1 MFPPITGV
9 VKQLVIINV
18 LVFLGANFLLPD
30 PVNMLAMWAPYSPNF
45 RAYQIVTH
53 MFMHANFQ
61 HILFN
66 MLMLYFLGPMVEQ
79 ALGPKKFLI
88 LYLVSGFG
96 ALGTHFLFSMLG
108 VIPGFGAVVGASGA
122 VYGVLIGFA
131 VLFPNV
137 QLMLLFPPIPVKAKY
152 LALGLMV
159 IGVVSGFGGYQQG
172 IAHFAHLGGA
182 LTAFIILILWKKV
195 NFGR

>member
-18 LVFLGANFLLPD
+18 LVFFGGTFLLPD
-30 PVNMLAMWAPYSPNF
+30 SGNILAMSSPYSPNF
-45 RAYQIVTH
+45 RAFQIVTH

-79 ALGPKKFLI
+79 ALGSKKFLI
-88 LYLVSGFG
+88 LYIVSGFG
-96 ALGTHFLFSMLG
+96 ALAAHFLFFPYSG
-108 VIPGFGAVVGASGA
+108 VVGASGA
-122 VYGVLIGFA
+122 VYGVLIAFA
-131 VLFPNV
+131 TLFPNV

-152 LALGLMV
+152 LALGLIV
-159 IGVVSGFGGYQQG
+159 IGLVSGVGGYQQG

-182 LTAFIILILWKKV
+182 LTAFILLIIWKKV
-195 NFGR
+195 NFKR

>member
-18 LVFLGANFLLPD
+18 LVFIGANVALSN
-30 PVNMLAMWAPYSPNF
+30 PVGMLAMWAPGTDNF
-45 RAYQIVTH
+45 HAYQIVTH
-53 MFMHANFQ
+53 MFMHAGFQ

-79 ALGPKKFLI
+79 ALGSKKFLI
-88 LYLVSGFG
+88 LYLLSGFG
-96 ALGTHFLFSMLG
+96 ALATHFLFAWFG
-108 VIPGFGAVVGASGA
+108 VIYSFGAVVGASGA
-122 VYGVLIGFA
+122 VYGVLIAFA
-131 VLFPNV
+131 SMFPNV

-152 LALGLMV
+152 LALGLIV
-159 IGVVSGFGGYQQG
+159 IGLVSGFGGYQQG

-182 LTAFIILILWKKV
+182 FTAFIILLIWKKV

>member
-18 LVFLGANFLLPD
+18 LVFAGGYMLLPNHGD
-30 PVNMLAMWAPYSPNF
+30 ILAMASPYSPNF
-45 RAYQIVTH
+45 HAYQIVTH

-79 ALGPKKFLI
+79 ALGSKKFLI

-96 ALGTHFLFSMLG
+96 ALVAHFIFF
-108 VIPGFGAVVGASGA
+108 PGSGVVGASGA
-122 VYGVLIGFA
+122 VYGVLIAFA
-131 VLFPNV
+131 TLFPNV
-137 QLMLLFPPIPVKAKY
+137 QLMLMFPPIPVKAKY
-152 LALGLMV
+152 LALGLIV
-159 IGVVSGFGGYQQG
+159 IGLVSGLGGYQQG

-182 LTAFIILILWKKV
+182 LTAFILLIIWKKV